1 MTDTAA
7 LRALAEATSTTGL
20 DEAIEHTTSVARAA
34 DGRCSV
40 EHLQLAEWLTFVESI
55 HPVVI
60 SLCDRVDALE
70 AEVERLVTVGA
81 VRGNIREH
89 CRLHGAL
96 DGADAQALEHAITIT
111 ERERGAA
118 LARIAELEQT

>member
-20 DEAIEHTTSVARAA
+20 DEAIEHTTSVARDA

-70 AEVERLVTVGA
+70 AAVTRLRSAAAFAHLALSLAVTAAWAWV
-81 VRGNIREH
+81 VV
-89 CRLHGAL
+89 L
-96 DGADAQALEHAITIT
+96 DGLWATRA
-111 ERERGAA
+111 
-118 LARIAELEQT
+118 